1 MQAVHFCFAFGGILS
16 PLLSEPFMAKKECIT
31 VDTRNETGKQTFQG
45 HLKFAAEDRFQFCCC
60 FNPLLHRLYLD
71 HDIIFYF

>member
-31 VDTRNETGKQTFQG
+31 VDTRNETGKQPFQG
-45 HLKFAAEDRFQFCCC
+45 HLKFTADYK
-60 FNPLLHRLYLD
+60 NPS
-71 HDIIFYF
+71 